1 MPVGQHDASKGSD
14 GSTGSD
20 EHDMMTLW
28 QWITDHGNSKIVALL
43 LFMGTFLAILI
54 YLFSNR
60 SRARKMETYRFIPL
74 EDDAS
79 PLDPYRPV
87 PPETTPHGS
96 TSAATVTPPVDP
108 GAVAAP
114 SRTPF
119 TPEPPGV
126 RNQSPHP

>member
-1 MPVGQHDASKGSD
+1 MGSD
-14 GSTGSD
+14 GY
-20 EHDMMTLW
+20 DMTTLW

-43 LFMGTFLAILI
+43 LFMGTFLGILI

-60 SRARKMETYRFIPL
+60 GRARKMETYRFIPL

-87 PPETTPHGS
+87 LPDAPPETTPQGPA
-96 TSAATVTPPVDP
+96 SAVTVTPPVDP
-108 GAVAAP
+108 GTVAAP